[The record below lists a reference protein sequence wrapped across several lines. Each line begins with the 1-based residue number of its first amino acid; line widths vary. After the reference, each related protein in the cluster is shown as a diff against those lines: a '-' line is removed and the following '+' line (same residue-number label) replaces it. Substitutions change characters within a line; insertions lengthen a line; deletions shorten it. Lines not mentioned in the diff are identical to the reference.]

1 MNRLKINF
9 SYEII
14 RCFVWTL
21 LLKYAFMDSIISKVN
36 LCYLLK
42 QSNSFSLPYWQ
53 NIKPFVIRNFS
64 DS

>member
-21 LLKYAFMDSIISKVN
+21 LLKNVFMNSIISKVN
-36 LCYLLK
+36 LYYLLK
-42 QSNSFSLPYWQ
+42 QNSFSLSYWQ
-53 NIKPFVIRNFS
+53 NINLL
-64 DS
+64 